1 MKAEKMN
8 PEKRCNAFRA
18 LVEANSGKED
28 FPVSLG
34 YIDEAADGSVGKFPR
49 KRGTVLKSAIPFMKG

>member
-1 MKAEKMN
+1 MQVKKN
-8 PEKRCNAFRA
+8 PEKRLDAFEA

-34 YIDEAADGSVGKFPR
+34 YIDEAADGSEPSEQ
-49 KRGTVLKSAIPFMKG
+49 L

>member
-1 MKAEKMN
+1 MTAEKMN
-8 PEKRCNAFRA
+8 PEKRCSAFEA

-34 YIDEAADGSVGKFPR
+34 YIDEAADGSEPSEQ
-49 KRGTVLKSAIPFMKG
+49 L